1 MPMQQTLYELNH
13 FSSPGTPDPLTFTSS
28 WSSDPAASLSQGL
41 ALQEYASISD
51 VWGAR
56 NQIQNSEYAR

>member
-51 VWGAR
+51 V
-56 NQIQNSEYAR
+56 